1 MLQPT
6 SVPPTI
12 QGPCIN
18 LSPSYLVCLP
28 SSSFLKCRVAWMSC
42 TPCQTAK
49 PACPNKSTLPWL
61 YSPGVLIHM
70 LLPLGL
76 GAQACLRNWM
86 EASFPAKTRAN
97 IPGNKE
103 REVLTVKWPGFR
115 VDLLP
120 KYSRNFLQIE
130 RPSRSFKYSTAV
142 YATVKNPVPTEKN
155 VSSFC
160 LCAYWLWSS
169 LLCDLEE
176 RWHVVLKEHRVEFLK
191 AWLLSYSSHAA

>member
-61 YSPGVLIHM
+61 I
-70 LLPLGL
+70 PLACWYTCFSHWGL
-76 GAQACLRNWM
+76 GPKHVWEIEWSKFSCQDQSKHPWKQGKGDSYCEVAWLPCG
-86 EASFPAKTRAN
+86 SSAKVFQKL
-97 IPGNKE
+97 PSD
-103 REVLTVKWPGFR
+103 REILKVLQVLNGSLGHSQNPNPNREKCVFFLLVCVLT
-115 VDLLP
+115 L
-120 KYSRNFLQIE
+120 I
-130 RPSRSFKYSTAV
+130 
-142 YATVKNPVPTEKN
+142 
-155 VSSFC
+155 
-160 LCAYWLWSS
+160 
-169 LLCDLEE
+169 
-176 RWHVVLKEHRVEFLK
+176 
-191 AWLLSYSSHAA
+191 